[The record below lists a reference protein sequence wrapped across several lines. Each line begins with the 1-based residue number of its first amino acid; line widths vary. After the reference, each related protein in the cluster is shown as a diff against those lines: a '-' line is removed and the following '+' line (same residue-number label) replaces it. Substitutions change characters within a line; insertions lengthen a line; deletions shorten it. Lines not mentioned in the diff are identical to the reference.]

1 MVSLIGRKAHSPSIR
16 RVIHGAAFILAWLAV
31 VVLPAMAEPTFEVT
45 LDPDTINLG
54 ESTTL
59 SLVFDDC
66 QPSAFP
72 KLPQVAGLRFGG
84 VSQSESQQLINGSF
98 SSSLRY
104 TMELQASHIG
114 EYEIPAIVADVGG
127 KKMTSHPLKL
137 KVVQANAHRAS
148 GQPDTAFVRLIP
160 SATNV
165 YLGQVMPI
173 EIQCYCLD
181 NVRLSQGPQ
190 LNTDNFIVGAIP
202 NNHDQSKR
210 RVGNSMYNWL
220 NFHAPVTATRVGRQK
235 LGPAT
240 WSLTEFQGQNFFGM
254 TNPRQL
260 DVTSDTPEINVLAI
274 PTNGRPASFHG
285 AIGQFA
291 LVEYSCGPTNVG
303 VGDPVTLKIRIS
315 GTGSWD
321 SVTVPINEQDWRE
334 FKTYPPNSKLETTDP
349 MQIQGSKYF
358 EEVITPMNAEIK
370 ELPAFSFSY
379 FDPGAGTFRTL
390 SAPQIALTVHP
401 TAATPKPTFVNSAA
415 PAEEAQAQNK
425 DIVHIKPAAGSIS
438 AARPPLVM
446 QPVFLSL
453 QLAPP
458 LIWVGALLCRRHKD
472 KLANSPRLRR
482 RRAVA
487 RLVEEGYNDLAA
499 QAAANDADK
508 FHATVLRLLQEQLG
522 ERLDLPAPAI
532 TEAVLDDVNGLSES
546 DRTLARDLFHA
557 CNQYRYTPEHTSQ
570 GMASLIP
577 KVKSAL
583 AALRK
588 IPEIG
593 GSSGRSAL
601 QTTSVI
607 VLLLTVAGVAS
618 AESADD
624 VFLQA
629 NKLYEQGKYAQASA
643 AYEGLLRSGKISPA
657 IYFNAGNAAFKSG
670 ELGRAICDY
679 RRAEALAPRDPDIRA
694 NLEIART
701 KAGASNAAIPGS
713 RWTRWVGRLTVDEWT
728 LAASAVAALFFLT
741 LAARQI
747 FPAFAKSSGG
757 ASGVLAAAAVWCLIC
772 LGFSISQR
780 LVERSSVV
788 VVPEAVV
795 RRGPMDVSQSA
806 FTAHDGTELTVL
818 SQNGDWLQ
826 VTDASHQIGWL
837 QQKDVALIP

>member
-1 MVSLIGRKAHSPSIR
+1 M
-16 RVIHGAAFILAWLAV
+16 LA
-31 VVLPAMAEPTFEVT
+31 LPALADPSFEVT
-45 LDPDTINLG
+45 LDPETINLG
-54 ESTTL
+54 ESAVLTL
-59 SLVFDDC
+59 EFNDC
-66 QPSAFP
+66 RPSAIP
-72 KLPQVAGLRFGG
+72 ALPQMPGLRFGG
-84 VSQSESQQLINGSF
+84 ISQFESQQFINGNV
-98 SSSLRY
+98 SSSIRY
-104 TMELQASHIG
+104 TMEVQASHIG
-114 EYEIPAIVADVGG
+114 EYTIPAIVADVGG
-127 KKMTSHPLKL
+127 KKVTSRPLKL
-137 KVVQANAHRAS
+137 KVVQGNAHQAS
-148 GQPDTAFVRLIP
+148 GRPETAFVRLVP

-165 YLGQVMPI
+165 YLGQVMPV
-173 EIQCYCLD
+173 EIQCFCLD
-181 NVRLSQGPQ
+181 NVKLSQGPQ

-202 NNHDQSKR
+202 NDHKQSKR
-210 RVGNSMYNWL
+210 RVENSMYNWL
-220 NFHAPVTATRVGRQK
+220 NFRAAVTATRIGRQK

-240 WSLTEFQGQNFFGM
+240 WSLTEFQGQNFFGL

-260 DVTSDTPEINVLAI
+260 DVSSDTPEINVLPI
-274 PTNGRPASFHG
+274 PKNGMPASFHG

-334 FKTYPPNSKLETTDP
+334 FKIYPPNSKLESTDP
-349 MQIQGSKYF
+349 LQIQGSKYF

-379 FDPGAGTFRTL
+379 FDPSAGMFRTL

-401 TAATPKPTFVNSAA
+401 TAATPQPTVVNSAV
-415 PAEEAQAQNK
+415 PVQEAQPQNQ
-425 DIVHIKPAAGSIS
+425 DIVHIKPAAGTVT
-438 AARPPLVM
+438 AAKPPLVM
-446 QPVFLSL
+446 QPAFLSL

-458 LIWVGALLCRRHKD
+458 LIWVGALLWRRHKD

-482 RRAVA
+482 RRVVA
-487 RLVEEGYNDLAA
+487 RLVEEGYSDLAA
-499 QAAANDADK
+499 QAAANDADQ
-508 FHATVLRLLQEQLG
+508 FHATLLRLLQEQLG

-532 TEAVLDDVNGLSES
+532 TEAVLEDVKCLSES
-546 DRTLARDLFHA
+546 DRALVRDLFQA

-583 AALRK
+583 AALQK
-588 IPEIG
+588 IPDAS
-593 GSSGRSAL
+593 GSSGRRAP
-601 QTTSVI
+601 QATSVI
-607 VLLLTVAGVAS
+607 LLCLTAGGMAF

-624 VFLQA
+624 IFLHA
-629 NKLYEQGKYAQASA
+629 NKLYEEGKYAQASA
-643 AYEGLLRSGKISPA
+643 AYEGLLRGGKISPA

-670 ELGRAICDY
+670 ELGRAIYDY

-694 NLEIART
+694 NLEIVRA
-701 KAGASNAAIPGS
+701 KAGASSAAIPGS
-713 RWTRWVGRLTVDEWT
+713 RWTRWVGRLTVNEWT
-728 LAASAVAALFFLT
+728 MAASGVAALFFLT
-741 LAARQI
+741 LTARQI
-747 FPAFAKSSGG
+747 FPSFAKSSGG
-757 ASGVLAAAAVWCLIC
+757 AAGVLAAAAAWCLVC

-780 LVERSSVV
+780 LVEKSSVV

-826 VTDASHQIGWL
+826 VTDASRQIGWL
-837 QQKDVALIP
+837 QQKDVAQIP